1 VRRGSVADLM
11 LLVTVLLW
19 ALNFSVSKYI
29 LEHGFEPIPYSV
41 VRYGAAGLL
50 FLLIVLAWE
59 RTLRIGRSDFPLVGA
74 AVVLL
79 VANQLSF
86 VFALD
91 LSTATTVALLFGTL
105 PIWTAV
111 IARVV
116 GIERLGSRF
125 WIAAALSF
133 GGVVLVTAGSNG
145 GLSDHVLGN
154 VLAVLGAATWGG
166 YSVLIKPLMT
176 RYSPYR
182 LSAILLL
189 AVFCVLGV
197 VGAPQL
203 ADQSLDLGGLVWVAF
218 AFAVLGPL
226 VLTNL
231 LWFSAID
238 RVGPSRASLF
248 ANLQPFLAAV
258 IALLVLDE
266 RLTTLQVAGGLLIA
280 GGILFSREQEA

>member
-1 VRRGSVADLM
+1 VADLM

-29 LEHGFEPIPYSV
+29 LENGFEPIPYSV
-41 VRYGAAGLL
+41 LRYGAAGLL
-50 FLLIVLAWE
+50 FLVIVLLWE
-59 RTLRIGRSDFPLVGA
+59 RTLRIGSPDLRLVGA

-79 VANQLSF
+79 VLNQLSF

-105 PIWTAV
+105 PIWTALV
-111 IARVV
+111 ARLTGV
-116 GIERLGSRF
+116 ELLGSTF
-125 WIAAALSF
+125 WIAALLSF

-145 GLSDHVLGN
+145 GLSGNVLGN
-154 VLAVLGAATWGG
+154 VLAVAGAATWGG
-166 YSVLIKPLMT
+166 YSVLIKPLME

-189 AVFCVLGV
+189 AVFAVLGV
-197 VGAPQL
+197 VGAPQV
-203 ADQSLDLGGLVWVAF
+203 ADQSLELGGAGWVAF

-226 VLTNL
+226 VITNL

-248 ANLQPFLAAV
+248 ANLQPFLAAI
-258 IALLVLDE
+258 IALVLLSE
-266 RLTTLQVAGGLLIA
+266 KLTMLQVAGGLAIA
-280 GGILFSREQEA
+280 AGIVFSRRPELEPA

>member
-1 VRRGSVADLM
+1 MRRGSVADLM

-29 LEHGFEPIPYSV
+29 LDHGFEPIPYSV

-50 FLLIVLAWE
+50 FLLIVLPWE
-59 RTLRIGRSDFPLVGA
+59 RTLRIARRDARLMGA
-74 AVVLL
+74 AVALL
-79 VANQLSF
+79 VVNQLSF

-105 PIWTAV
+105 PIWTAL
-111 IARVV
+111 IARV
-116 GIERLGSRF
+116 LGVEHLGRRF
-125 WIAAALSF
+125 WIAASLSF

-145 GLSDHVLGN
+145 GLSDHLLGN
-154 VLAVLGAATWGG
+154 LLAVAGAATWGG
-166 YSVLIKPLMT
+166 YSVLIKPLMA

-189 AVFCVLGV
+189 AVFGVLGL

-203 ADQSLDLGGLVWVAF
+203 AEQSFDFDGLVWVAF

-266 RLTTLQVAGGLLIA
+266 RLTSLQVAGGLLIA
-280 GGILFSREQEA
+280 AGIVFSREPEA